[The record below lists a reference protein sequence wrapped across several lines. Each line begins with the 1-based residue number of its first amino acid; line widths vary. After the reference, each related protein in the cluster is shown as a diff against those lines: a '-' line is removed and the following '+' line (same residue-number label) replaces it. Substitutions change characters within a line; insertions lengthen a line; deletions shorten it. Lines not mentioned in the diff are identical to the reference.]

1 MANLRI
7 MLFAGAKAAVGT
19 DHLAIEL
26 QLPTSICTL
35 KTAIASQY
43 PALEHIIKFSRLA
56 VGCEFVEDQYVIVDD
71 NLQHDIALI
80 PPVSGG

>member
-19 DHLAIEL
+19 DHLALEL
-26 QLPTSICTL
+26 QLPTSIDNV

-56 VGCEFVEDQYVIVDD
+56 VGCEFVNDQYVIDQD
-71 NLQHDIALI
+71 SLQQEFALI